1 MKQVKKGFHH
11 VIILFGLHLLGLI
24 LPNRG
29 KRLLM
34 LTSLHARLVRD
45 GVFHTETLSKLNDS
59 LFLAST
65 EKALVLPASVYNEL
79 WDAEKVKSI
88 MAEING
94 KYNGDTCLL
103 FDDAKRVSQSF
114 ISLTPSWLRYDTHEQ
129 MLKDL
134 IQLFY
139 CHPTQLSTGGLMS
152 KDF

>member
-11 VIILFGLHLLGLI
+11 LIILFGLHLLGLI

-45 GVFHTETLSKLNDS
+45 GVFHNETLTKLNDS
-59 LFLAST
+59 LFLASS
-65 EKALVLPASVYNEL
+65 EKALVLPASVYNQL
-79 WDAEKVKSI
+79 WDAEKVKNI
-88 MAEING
+88 MAEIDG
-94 KYNGDTCLL
+94 KYDGDTCLL
-103 FDDAKRVSQSF
+103 FDDARRVSQSI
-114 ISLTPSWLRYDTHEQ
+114 ISLTPSWLRYDTNEQ

-139 CHPTQLSTGGLMS
+139 CHPTHLSIGGR
-152 KDF
+152 